1 MPPLLVAAP
10 LGSWQFIPSRT
21 SGLPGGSAV
30 QRARPDG

>member
-1 MPPLLVAAP
+1 MPQLLVAAP
-10 LGSWQFIPSRT
+10 WQPRFIPSRT

>member
-1 MPPLLVAAP
+1 MPQLLVATP
-10 LGSWQFIPSRT
+10 FGSGRFIPSRA